1 MGPLLAVSLERAKE
15 DTFFFSPQH
24 KAQGAETKC
33 GRVWVRIM
41 GYEKEPYVP
50 GTWPVHTQLTKDTI
64 AELSLK
70 ETKETLMVP
79 FQDGTKVASEA
90 I

>member
-1 MGPLLAVSLERAKE
+1 MG
-15 DTFFFSPQH
+15 H
-24 KAQGAETKC
+24 
-33 GRVWVRIM
+33 
-41 GYEKEPYVP
+41 EKEPYVP